1 MLGVSIEEIK
11 FVSIFPICVYPI
23 ERGICVAI
31 RFYGMVEISK
41 IFGMNI
47 SLSLSQNVLTIFTE
61 KNTLGIFSIPNGT
74 DFR

>member
-11 FVSIFPICVYPI
+11 LVSIFPIFVYPI
-23 ERGICVAI
+23 EREICVAI

-41 IFGMNI
+41 ICGTNI
-47 SLSLSQNVLTIFTE
+47 SLKTLTIFTE
-61 KNTLGIFSIPNGT
+61 KNTLGIFPVPNGT